1 MRGLPPGV
9 KTGIDQGLTL
19 TTDKSTLVPMNPI
32 QITALVMA
40 SFIALGMTVAKD
52 STFVWA
58 CAVVCIPVMG
68 WFSV

>member
-1 MRGLPPGV
+1 
-9 KTGIDQGLTL
+9 
-19 TTDKSTLVPMNPI
+19 MNPI